1 MDTGIHISGG
11 DQARSPSGGELP
23 PTRAR
28 RWVGNALIVALI
40 ATAFAV
46 GFWWRVAWVPAMF
59 ASILFLLHL
68 RLSHLEWRAQHHIV
82 GPDMR
87 LAPLPRTQQMAERK
101 IAAKTVMAILV
112 SLMAMALLVA
122 AALFDWRSVGIGA
135 LMVFCF
141 TMLFGLPVWAATVA
155 EEVEAERDQD
165 QKGGA

>member
-1 MDTGIHISGG
+1 MDTSIHMSGG
-11 DQARSPSGGELP
+11 GPARRSGGELP

-28 RWVGNALIVALI
+28 KWVGNALIVAII
-40 ATAFAV
+40 ATAFTV
-46 GFWWRVAWVPAMF
+46 GFWWRVAWVPAVF

-68 RLSHLEWRAQHHIV
+68 RLSHLEWRARHHAV

-141 TMLFGLPVWAATVA
+141 TMLFGLPVWAATVS
-155 EEVEAERDQD
+155 EEMEAERDQD
-165 QKGGA
+165 QEGGA

>member
-1 MDTGIHISGG
+1 MDTSIHMSGG
-11 DQARSPSGGELP
+11 GPARRSGGELP

-28 RWVGNALIVALI
+28 KWVGNALIVAII

-46 GFWWRVAWVPAMF
+46 GFWWRVAWVPAVF

-68 RLSHLEWRAQHHIV
+68 RLSHLEWRAHHHIV

-87 LAPLPRTQQMAERK
+87 LAPLPRTQQTAERK
-101 IAAKTVMAILV
+101 IAAKTTVAILV

-155 EEVEAERDQD
+155 EEVEAERDQN

>member
-1 MDTGIHISGG
+1 MDSSIHMSGSG
-11 DQARSPSGGELP
+11 QSRPSGGEWP

-28 RWVGNALIVALI
+28 KWVGNALIAAII
-40 ATAFAV
+40 ATAFTV
-46 GFWWRVAWVPAMF
+46 GFWWRVAWVPAVA

-68 RLSHLEWRAQHHIV
+68 RLSHLEWRAQHHAV

-87 LAPLPRTQQMAERK
+87 LASMPRAQQIAARK
-101 IAAKTVMAILV
+101 IAAKTIVAIVV
-112 SLMAMALLVA
+112 SLLAIALLVA
-122 AALFDWRSVGIGA
+122 AALFDWRNVGIGA

-155 EEVEAERDQD
+155 EEVEAERDQN

>member
-1 MDTGIHISGG
+1 MDTSIQMSGG
-11 DQARSPSGGELP
+11 RRSRPSGRVPSP
-23 PTRAR
+23 PGRAR

-40 ATAFAV
+40 ATTFTV
-46 GFWWRVAWVPAMF
+46 GFWWRVAWVPA
-59 ASILFLLHL
+59 AIAGILFLLHL
-68 RLSHLEWRAQHHIV
+68 RLSHLEWRARHHIA

-87 LAPLPRTQQMAERK
+87 AAPVPRAQQTAERK
-101 IAAKTVMAILV
+101 IAANTMVAIVV

-155 EEVEAERDQD
+155 EEMEAEREQN

>member
-1 MDTGIHISGG
+1 
-11 DQARSPSGGELP
+11 
-23 PTRAR
+23 
-28 RWVGNALIVALI
+28 
-40 ATAFAV
+40 
-46 GFWWRVAWVPAMF
+46 
-59 ASILFLLHL
+59 
-68 RLSHLEWRAQHHIV
+68 
-82 GPDMR
+82 MR

-101 IAAKTVMAILV
+101 IAGKTVMAILV

>member
-1 MDTGIHISGG
+1 
-11 DQARSPSGGELP
+11 LP

-28 RWVGNALIVALI
+28 KWVGNALIVAII
-40 ATAFAV
+40 ATAFTV
-46 GFWWRVAWVPAMF
+46 GFWWRVAWVPAVF

-68 RLSHLEWRAQHHIV
+68 RLSHLEWRARHHVV

-87 LAPLPRTQQMAERK
+87 IAPSPRAKEMAERK
-101 IAAKTVMAILV
+101 IAAKTMVAILV

-155 EEVEAERDQD
+155 EEVEAERDQN